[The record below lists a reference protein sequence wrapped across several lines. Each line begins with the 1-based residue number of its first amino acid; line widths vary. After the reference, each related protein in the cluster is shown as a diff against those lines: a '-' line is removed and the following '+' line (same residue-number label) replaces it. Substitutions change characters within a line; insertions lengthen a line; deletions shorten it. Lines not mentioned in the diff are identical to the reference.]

1 MKVRKIS
8 IFNQLFILLAILL
21 LAGNGILGYAA
32 YERSQTALFQQIQ
45 SNARNVARCAAAN
58 VSGNLLSNI
67 TEVEHKYS
75 SDYRVIMSQLAVFR
89 DNAELEYIYTLR
101 QTDENEFIFVVDSDP
116 EEPAAIGDICETTDA
131 LYQTFEEGITVADEQ
146 AFTDEWGTHVS
157 AYSPIFY
164 NEKVV
169 GAVGVDISADWI
181 NEQIIELRN
190 LVILIC
196 AGSYGVSL
204 LILQLLMS
212 RFKKSMGKLND
223 KVKELASGSGDLT
236 KEIDIYTGDELE
248 VIAGNMNEF
257 IRQIRSLVK
266 EVAQSTE
273 DIMATGQELNTTVED
288 NVRIMSHMNTEIEDI
303 SMNMEKSSVSSR
315 ELSENLA
322 ENAEQIAEFAE
333 NVNEIR
339 KMVQQANENAQETSA
354 MAKEN
359 RKNALDSIYAM
370 QKKMEQTGRDA
381 AKIEKVKQIAEEI
394 GSIAGQTRILSLNAQ
409 IEAARA
415 GTMGAGF
422 AVVATK
428 VGTLSND
435 IDRAVAEIN
444 DINAQV
450 LSAVGALSKAS
461 EELIR
466 FVSEDVVKDYD
477 AFANLGE
484 EYGTTTDT
492 IREQMTEIGNQSTRI
507 SQNISNI
514 NMDVQQITSTVTL
527 TADSANELARSTSQI
542 SASLESLNNASQRNT
557 EQSQKLEAQIEK
569 YTF

>member
-8 IFNQLFILLAILL
+8 IFNQLFICLAILL
-21 LAGNGILGYAA
+21 LAGNGVLGYSA
-32 YERSQTALFQQIQ
+32 YARSQSALFQQIQ
-45 SNARNVARCAAAN
+45 SNARNIAKCAAAN
-58 VSGNLLSNI
+58 VSGNVLIDIEVGEEFSSNYEI
-67 TEVEHKYS
+67 
-75 SDYRVIMSQLAVFR
+75 IMAELAGFR

-101 QTDENEFIFVVDSDP
+101 QTGEEEFIFVVDSDL
-116 EEPAAIGDICETTDA
+116 EEPAAIGDICETTAA
-131 LYQTFEEGITVADEQ
+131 LCQTFEEGIAVADDTS
-146 AFTDEWGTHVS
+146 FTDEWGTHVS
-157 AYSPIFY
+157 AYSPVFY
-164 NEKVV
+164 NEEVV
-169 GAVGVDISADWI
+169 GAVGVDISANWI
-181 NEQIIELRN
+181 EEQINAIRN
-190 LVILIC
+190 MVIVIC
-196 AGSYGVSL
+196 AATYVVSL
-204 LILQLLMS
+204 IILRFLMS
-212 RFKKSMGKLND
+212 KFKKSMGKLND

-236 KEIDIYTGDELE
+236 KEIDIYSGDELE
-248 VIAGNMNEF
+248 VIAENMNAF

-266 EVAQSTE
+266 EVAESAE
-273 DIMATGQELNTTVED
+273 GILSTGQELHTTVDD
-288 NVRIMSHMNTEIEDI
+288 NIRIMSHMNTEIEDI
-303 SMNMEKSSVSSR
+303 SVNMEKSSASSR
-315 ELSENLA
+315 VLSENLA
-322 ENAEQIAEFAE
+322 ESAEHIAEFAE

-339 KMVQQANENAQETSA
+339 RMVQKANEDAQETSA

-370 QKKMEQTGRDA
+370 QKRMEETSRDA

-394 GSIAGQTRILSLNAQ
+394 GNIAGQTRILSLNAQ

-444 DINAQV
+444 NINSQV
-450 LSAVGALSKAS
+450 LSAVGALSAAS

-484 EYGTTTDT
+484 AYGSTTDT
-492 IREQMTEIGNQSTRI
+492 IRVQMTEIGSQSTRI
-507 SQNISNI
+507 SQTIADI
-514 NMDVQQITSTVTL
+514 NMDVQQITSTVTM
-527 TADSANELARSTSQI
+527 TADSANELARSTNQI
-542 SASLESLNNASQRNT
+542 SESLESLNDASQKNT
-557 EQSQKLEAQIEK
+557 EQSEKLGAQVEK

>member
-8 IFNQLFILLAILL
+8 IFNQLFICLAILL
-21 LAGNGILGYAA
+21 LAGNGVLGYCTYA
-32 YERSQTALFQQIQ
+32 RSQTALFQQIQ

-58 VSGNLLSNI
+58 ISGNILEEIQIGEEFSSNY
-67 TEVEHKYS
+67 E
-75 SDYRVIMSQLAVFR
+75 VIMKELITFR
-89 DNAELEYIYTLR
+89 DSAELEYIYTLR
-101 QTDENEFIFVVDSDP
+101 QTREGEFIFVVDSDP
-116 EEPAAIGDICETTDA
+116 KEPASIGDICETTEA
-131 LYQTFEEGITVADEQ
+131 LCQTFNEGITVADDN

-157 AYSPIFY
+157 AYSPVFY

-169 GAVGVDISADWI
+169 GAVGVDISANWI
-181 NEQIIELRN
+181 DEQLNLIRN
-190 LVILIC
+190 LVILVC
-196 AGSYGVSL
+196 TVSYIVSL
-204 LILQLLMS
+204 IVLQFLML

-248 VIAGNMNEF
+248 VIAENMNAF

-273 DIMATGQELNTTVED
+273 DILATGQELNTTVND
-288 NVRIMSHMNTEIEDI
+288 NVQIMSHMNAEIEDI
-303 SMNMEKSSVSSR
+303 SINMEKSSSSSR
-315 ELSENLA
+315 VLSENLSESA
-322 ENAEQIAEFAE
+322 ENIAEFAE

-339 KMVQQANENAQETSA
+339 KMVQQANESAQRTSA

-359 RKNALDSIYAM
+359 RKNALDSIFAM
-370 QKKMEQTGRDA
+370 QKKMEETSRDA
-381 AKIEKVKQIAEEI
+381 GKIEKVKQIAEEI
-394 GSIAGQTRILSLNAQ
+394 SSIAGQTRILSLNAQ

-444 DINAQV
+444 DINSQV
-450 LSAVGALSKAS
+450 LAAVGALSEAS
-461 EELIR
+461 KELIR
-466 FVSEDVVKDYD
+466 FVSDDVVKDYD
-477 AFANLGE
+477 AFADLGE
-484 EYGTTTDT
+484 AYGSTTDT
-492 IREQMTEIGNQSTRI
+492 IRVQMTEIGNQSSNI
-507 SQNISNI
+507 SQTISDI
-514 NMDVQQITSTVTL
+514 SMDVQQIALTVIA
-527 TADSANELARSTSQI
+527 TADSANELARSTNQI
-542 SASLESLNNASQRNT
+542 SESLESLNYASKKNT
-557 EQSQKLEAQIEK
+557 EQSEKLGTQVEK